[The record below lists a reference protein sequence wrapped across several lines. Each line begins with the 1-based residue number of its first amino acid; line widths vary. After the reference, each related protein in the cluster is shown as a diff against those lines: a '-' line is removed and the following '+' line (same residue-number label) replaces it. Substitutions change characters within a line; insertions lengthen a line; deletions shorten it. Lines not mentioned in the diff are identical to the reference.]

1 MSKNTKSKSSKGEDV
16 TPKKD
21 HPFSLSTTSVNKYD
35 QYSIKAAIDEEIVE
49 VSFLELTQYLKS
61 S

>member
-1 MSKNTKSKSSKGEDV
+1 MSKNTKSKPSKVDDAA
-16 TPKKD
+16 PKKE

-49 VSFLELTQYLKS
+49 VSFLE
-61 S
+61 

>member
-1 MSKNTKSKSSKGEDV
+1 MSKNTKSKSSKVDDAA
-16 TPKKD
+16 PKKD

-49 VSFLELTQYLKS
+49 VSFLE
-61 S
+61 